1 MTLVISLRDSDAVR
15 CFTEW
20 FGPVLR
26 YGDHPLKTD
35 AGQQVVVENV
45 ESYIIKSN
53 IKKLNSCR
61 LK

>member
-53 IKKLNSCR
+53 IK
-61 LK
+61 